1 MIVHQSE
8 AEDLGPALAVED
20 ALTVMVVILVLRMVL
35 LVPMMSLDKARLERA
50 EKGTIWEKAYAYVV
64 GNKREDKDA
73 RQYEDAFDLNGNSV
87 ILTELGGGA
96 RILEAADA
104 NQNLMVV
111 RHDVQKQ
118 TYYSMYIQKF
128 SNVPSYSHGRM
139 KWSPQ
144 EKKWFRLDNQIDY
157 NQTPEAESLNRQYQ
171 EWINKRGLPN

>member
-50 EKGTIWEKAYAYVV
+50 EKGSVWEKAYAYVL
-64 GNKREDKDA
+64 GNKKDDKNA
-73 RQYEDAFDLNGNSV
+73 RQYEDAFDLAGNSV
-87 ILTELGGGA
+87 ILTELGSGS
-96 RILEAADA
+96 RLLEAADA
-104 NQNLMVV
+104 SDNLMVV
-111 RHDVQKQ
+111 RHDVEKQ

-128 SNVPSYSHGRM
+128 STVPSYSHGRM

-157 NQTPEAESLNRQYQ
+157 NQTPESADLNRQYQ
-171 EWINKRGLPN
+171 EWIGKRGLPD

>member
-50 EKGTIWEKAYAYVV
+50 ETETVWEKAYAYVI
-64 GNKREDKDA
+64 GHKKDDKNA
-73 RQYEDAFDLNGNSV
+73 MQYEDAFDLAGNSV
-87 ILTELGGGA
+87 ILTEMGGGA
-96 RILEAADA
+96 RFLEAADA
-104 NQNLMVV
+104 ANNLMVV
-111 RHDVQKQ
+111 HHDLEKQ
-118 TYYSMYIQKF
+118 TYYSMFIQKF
-128 SNVPSYSHGRM
+128 SNVPSFSHGRM

-157 NQTPEAESLNRQYQ
+157 NQTPESVDMNKQYL
-171 EWINKRGLPN
+171 EWINKRGLPH

>member
-1 MIVHQSE
+1 MHVHQSE

-50 EKGTIWEKAYAYVV
+50 EKETIWEKAYAFVV
-64 GNKREDKDA
+64 GNKKEDKNA
-73 RQYEDAFDLNGNSV
+73 RQYEDAFDLTGNSV
-87 ILTELGGGA
+87 ILSEMGGGA
-96 RILEAADA
+96 RFLEAADA
-104 NQNLMVV
+104 NDNLMVV
-111 RHDVQKQ
+111 WHDVDKQ

-144 EKKWFRLDNQIDY
+144 EKKWFRLDNQVDY
-157 NQTPEAESLNRQYQ
+157 NQTPESVQLHQRYLD
-171 EWINKRGLPN
+171 WINKRGFRN